1 MRHLIFTKKTRPAL
15 PRLFIFN
22 YEESSK
28 HFVTKERKEKMKKD
42 DTDLLK
48 YFRYINNCI
57 DDKRTGMMLDGKS
70 VICRYI
76 FFFKYST
83 SRKINPSIFRNCC
96 CWLKIEQN
104 FSTRFDYFESCNEL
118 SV

>member
-1 MRHLIFTKKTRPAL
+1 MYTRHLIFTKKTRPAL

-76 FFFKYST
+76 YIFFLNILHRVKL
-83 SRKINPSIFRNCC
+83 IH
-96 CWLKIEQN
+96 
-104 FSTRFDYFESCNEL
+104 RFFEI
-118 SV
+118 VAVG